1 MEATEESTGKNV
13 ELYEHFDVFPSVKQ
27 INRYP
32 FSETSLV
39 QLNMCGE
46 KPGKRLIT
54 QFGHAGVFPRHGSIH
69 TEYLQELQQKLKKKV
84 FTINN
89 KCQLR

>member
-32 FSETSLV
+32 FWDTSLV

-54 QFGHAGVFPRHGSIH
+54 QFGHAGVFHATDQFILKIHGIFAGTA
-69 TEYLQELQQKLKKKV
+69 TETEEKSFYYKQ
-84 FTINN
+84 
-89 KCQLR
+89 